1 MKTKLILSALLAL
14 FAVNLTAQN
23 TGTKQVLKNS
33 NGNTITES
41 LTIGSGKTLTIA
53 SGATIN
59 AAAGSTI
66 TGFTASAGWGTLTGD
81 ITDNEDLTSA
91 LGLKS
96 PLNSPAFT
104 GTPTF
109 SGSALGTAAFKD
121 YGGDELQILIWASNA
136 NNDEPASILTATALG
151 ALKRNVTQLPINL
164 GGTNATTAPA
174 ALNNLLP
181 AQAGLGGSFLYTDGT
196 NAAWGK
202 VSLGNPDNVQGNLP
216 VTNLNDGTD
225 ADATTFWRGDGT
237 WAAAGS
243 SGAVAKVGFAT
254 KTDTATTT
262 STTFTSVF
270 SASFTPTSASN
281 SVIITADF
289 AVGGTNG
296 YSIYFKITRGGT
308 DILIGDTAGS
318 RKSVLKSLVGPG
330 NAYGMIPVTLQV
342 KDSPATA
349 SSVTYQIEWCIDSGG
364 TATFNR
370 TLGDTNLASYARG
383 AASMKFEEVTP

>member
-1 MKTKLILSALLAL
+1 MKTKLLILAL
-14 FAVNLTAQN
+14 FAFSAAILPAQ
-23 TGTKQVLKNS
+23 TKNVLKNV

-41 LTIGSGKTLTIA
+41 LTVGTGKTLTIA

-121 YGGDELQILIWASNA
+121 YGGDELQLLIWASNA

-202 VSLGNPDNVQGNLP
+202 VSLGNSDNVQGNLP

-225 ADATTFWRGDGT
+225 ASASTFWRGDGT
-237 WAAAGS
+237 WAAPASGGG
-243 SGAVAKVGFAT
+243 GAVVKTGFYA
-254 KTDTATTT
+254 KTDTASTT
-262 STTFTSVF
+262 STTFTTAY

-281 SVIITADF
+281 HVVITASF
-289 AVGGTNG
+289 MGAATLGYAV
-296 YSIYFKITRGGT
+296 FLKITRGGT
-308 DILIGDTAGS
+308 DITIGDSALSRVRCQTQYNGS
-318 RKSVLKSLVGPG
+318 S
-330 NAYGMIPVTLQV
+330 AYVATPVTWQV
-342 KDSPATA
+342 RDSPASTSA
-349 SSVTYQIEWCIDSGG
+349 LTYQVEWCVESGG
-364 TATFNR
+364 TAYLNR
-370 TLGDTNLASYARG
+370 SVTDANTVTYGRGIATL
-383 AASMKFEEVTP
+383 KFEEVTP